1 MRLLNAKIYNLIMHF
16 LHLMNSI
23 SIIMNLNKWF
33 TFNFKEKKMPI
44 AITTIG
50 II

>member
-16 LHLMNSI
+16 LYLTNSI
-23 SIIMNLNKWF
+23 SIIKNLSKWF
-33 TFNFKEKKMPI
+33 AFNFKEKKMPI

-50 II
+50 IK